1 MAKRKTPP
9 QKPSP
14 IKRPEPKR
22 VDMHID
28 HLILTRDLQPR
39 ARLNPETVAEYAEIY
54 RLCGPSAMEPI
65 RAFTDKN
72 GEYVL
77 TRGFTR
83 VAAAR
88 EAELTHLPCD
98 LYPEPE
104 DEIDILLD
112 SLAGN
117 KHGQKLTNADKQ
129 RALELYHSK
138 VEVKLWGSTREV
150 SMLLGCSHD
159 LVAEYRKKL
168 SEPAREEPP
177 AQAPKPEPM
186 HSNVEASTPDVET
199 GKQPNNNVEASPE
212 DIKNL
217 AIELCKSIKS
227 LTMEEALVLSIL
239 WDLQAFEQQPVL
251 FTIVQNNLPTQ
262 PDADD
267 FAELIEELTPSCY
280 IESDGSEL
288 WLTEEGQ
295 QEILSTLNRM
305 NLTKAPQ
312 EPKTQVTIRHEKP
325 EPPKEPKR
333 NPTATIDKA
342 REILA
347 DRIVEEPMRAF
358 RLPGRQREIY
368 LLACIVGIDSNG
380 MLQWGDSDLD
390 EAELA
395 FAQGLAKRTAEELK
409 RGNER
414 IGTIGSIALLWDLD
428 PNAIM
433 ILAERATK

>member
-54 RLCGPSAMEPI
+54 RLGGPNAMEPI
-65 RAFTDKN
+65 RAYATPN
-72 GEYVL
+72 GDPVL

-83 VAAAR
+83 VAAAK
-88 EAELTHLPCD
+88 EAGLQSLPCD

-168 SEPAREEPP
+168 SEPAREET
-177 AQAPKPEPM
+177 PEPKQ
-186 HSNVEASTPDVET
+186 TQPET
-199 GKQPNNNVEASPE
+199 NYKKKPTKEQDPIDAFSPE
-212 DIKNL
+212 EIKSLSLSLCANIKN
-217 AIELCKSIKS
+217 
-227 LTMEEALVLSIL
+227 LTMEEAVLLSVL
-239 WDLQAFEQQPVL
+239 WDLQAFQDATALIVIVKNIMEKQG
-251 FTIVQNNLPTQ
+251 TIFE
-262 PDADD
+262 D
-267 FAELIEELTPSCY
+267 FEDFIELVEDFRQSCY
-280 IESDGSEL
+280 IESEGDEFI
-288 WLTEEGQ
+288 WLTEDGQ
-295 QEILSTLNRM
+295 KEILSVLSKCP
-305 NLTKAPQ
+305 LSKSPQ
-312 EPKTQVTIRHEKP
+312 EPKTQVTTSHEKP
-325 EPPKEPKR
+325 EPPKR
-333 NPTATIDKA
+333 NSTATIDKA

-390 EAELA
+390 AAELA